1 MDLKATP
8 PLRLYAH
15 NGLKQTDYQQWL
27 GFGTY
32 TTPES
37 MPYTSSKHTIA
48 NLTRNLLF
56 DGRHFDRRASQID
69 IGNALTEM
77 DQNITVGIPQADG
90 SVRAEAVKDASHVA
104 NAVLHAASLPLDA
117 NLQFMTVIASKM
129 PFFGR
134 D

>member
-1 MDLKATP
+1 
-8 PLRLYAH
+8 
-15 NGLKQTDYQQWL
+15 
-27 GFGTY
+27 
-32 TTPES
+32 

-77 DQNITVGIPQADG
+77 DQKITVGIPQADG
-90 SVRAEAVKDASHVA
+90 LVRAEAVKDASHVA
-104 NAVLHAASLPLDA
+104 HAVLHAASLPLDA

>member
-1 MDLKATP
+1 MAGF
-8 PLRLYAH
+8 AH
-15 NGLKQTDYQQWL
+15 
-27 GFGTY
+27 

-48 NLTRNLLF
+48 NLTRICCLLTAL
-56 DGRHFDRRASQID
+56 DRRASQID

-117 NLQFMTVIASKM
+117 NLIHDGSPAKCRFWAGLLCQQYV
-129 PFFGR
+129 G
-134 D
+134 